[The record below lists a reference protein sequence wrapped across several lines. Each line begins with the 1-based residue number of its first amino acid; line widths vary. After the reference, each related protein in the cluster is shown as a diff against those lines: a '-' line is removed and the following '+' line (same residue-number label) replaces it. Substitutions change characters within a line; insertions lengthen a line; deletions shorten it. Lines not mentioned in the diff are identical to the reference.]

1 MALSR
6 DTRQGFVV
14 NEAVVGAGSIQ
25 KPTKPTIGNDI
36 GGLSGGITSDFLGR
50 QPDNLNPILPTYF
63 QFSMKR
69 CPHLTFFCQ
78 GANLPSVSLSVI
90 TQPTRFVNIPHAPG
104 VPEFE
109 DLNINFMV
117 DEELNNWLEI
127 YEWIRSTVH
136 TDDYKEYEKAPNHY
150 TDATLTILNSAMN
163 PKIRVEFYN
172 LLPTSL
178 SGLEFDSTTTNP
190 EALIASAT
198 FRYTNYE
205 ITKLS

>member
-1 MALSR
+1 MLSR
-6 DTRQGFVV
+6 ENRINFAQ
-14 NEAVVGAGSIQ
+14 
-25 KPTKPTIGNDI
+25 I
-36 GGLSGGITSDFLGR
+36 GGKPKPPVGPTGDQLAGYNPNSGISADFLTR
-50 QPDNLNPILPTYF
+50 QPDNLNPLLPTYF

-69 CPHLTFFCQ
+69 CPHVTFFCQ
-78 GANLPSVSLSVI
+78 SANLPSISMSVI
-90 TQPTRFVNIPHAPG
+90 EQSTRFVNIPHAPG

-109 DLNINFMV
+109 DLTINFIV
-117 DEELNNWLEI
+117 DEEMTNWIEL

-136 TDDYKEYEKAPNHY
+136 TDDYKEYEKAPEHY

-163 PKIRVEFYN
+163 PKMRVEFYN

-178 SGLEFDSTTTNP
+178 SGLEFDSTTTVP
-190 EALIASAT
+190 EALIGTAT